1 MPVDKEIE
9 VKLWKQNHQSCWP
22 FWVLKQ
28 KWCLIPQ
35 KTHIHLAISMYQQFV
50 ELFWLV
56 LWSAFMLFFCF
67 LSPCSIKQPVPILQ
81 LWVCYFILSFYH
93 GSFWNF
99 HRFRNTAEGERLAVI
114 AYLPLHCI
122 LEVGDSKGEIFIW
135 DIILHHPCIWALSVG
150 IRARNREQG
159 KELFVIWAFL
169 AWLLHWKWNLGE
181 GGRWIY

>member
-1 MPVDKEIE
+1 M
-9 VKLWKQNHQSCWP
+9 
-22 FWVLKQ
+22 
-28 KWCLIPQ
+28 
-35 KTHIHLAISMYQQFV
+35 
-50 ELFWLV
+50 
-56 LWSAFMLFFCF
+56 
-67 LSPCSIKQPVPILQ
+67 PILQ
-81 LWVCYFILSFYH
+81 CWVCYFILSFYH

-159 KELFVIWAFL
+159 KKWSFGLFLFDFCTESEIWEKEGDEYIKVIYQAWAFGIEAL
-169 AWLLHWKWNLGE
+169 FSPVKLTE
-181 GGRWIY
+181 GKALCNMHKCSISCHCGKKKCCYC